1 MSETATTGAMAGK
14 QWRLFAVAREG
25 SGCDDSSSGEG
36 KDGSGSDNGSD
47 CSNGG
52 KSMQ

>member
-14 QWRLFAVAREG
+14 QWRLFAVARGGNG
-25 SGCDDSSSGEG
+25 SDGSNSG
-36 KDGSGSDNGSD
+36 DGSGSDNGSD